1 MWPSAFFLLSY
12 FKCFFTSG
20 TDTCE
25 NLKILFTFSSFSF
38 GVDQTN
44 SLKGVQATVF
54 LKRLFER
61 NCRNHLQ
68 FAIYHLSFYHQV
80 QSLYMWFHISVDL
93 QYVQIYTILS
103 SFHQFKWFYHPW
115 IGYHVVSLSE
125 IYPGHVSVDF
135 PFLIVF
141 NDCFTYEKLV
151 FCIDKIPNC
160 ILRDCAH
167 ELTPPI
173 AHIINL
179 SLKSAQRA
187 EDLKTAKITPKISS
201 KTVRNQNTGSIDQS
215 QYCQLFPKS

>member
-1 MWPSAFFLLSY
+1 MKL
-12 FKCFFTSG
+12 
-20 TDTCE
+20 
-25 NLKILFTFSSFSF
+25 
-38 GVDQTN
+38 
-44 SLKGVQATVF
+44 
-54 LKRLFER
+54 LFER

-80 QSLYMWFHISVDL
+80 QILYMWFHISVAL

-151 FCIDKIPNC
+151 FCIDEIPNC

-167 ELTPPI
+167 ELAPPI

-179 SLKSAQRA
+179 LLKSAQRA
-187 EDLKTAKITPKISS
+187 EDLKTAKITPIFKDGEKSKYTIHRPISVLPAISKILERCVYNQLICHLQSHNILSS
-201 KTVRNQNTGSIDQS
+201 Q
-215 QYCQLFPKS
+215 QYGFL